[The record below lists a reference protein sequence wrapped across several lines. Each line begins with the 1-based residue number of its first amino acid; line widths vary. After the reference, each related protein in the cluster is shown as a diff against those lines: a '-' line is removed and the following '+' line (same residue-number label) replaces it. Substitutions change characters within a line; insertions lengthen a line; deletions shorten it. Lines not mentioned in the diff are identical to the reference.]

1 MAFSRTGLIEQ
12 LVFEGFSSEAS
23 RSAVTDLDVD
33 WYQQAALKA
42 VQYLNSMGFS
52 RKGLIEQLMFEGF
65 TREEAIYGTND
76 AGL

>member
-1 MAFSRTGLIEQ
+1 
-12 LVFEGFSSEAS
+12 
-23 RSAVTDLDVD
+23 
-33 WYQQAALKA
+33 
-42 VQYLNSMGFS
+42 MGFS